1 VRLRGHR
8 RPSRDVTQASGPACK
23 CAEPIRGNHLQVR
36 RANQRQSPASPQ
48 RRLGRHR
55 IPQAARSRRRQ
66 RRRGGRARGRSTR
79 RSARSRHD
87 EVWEE
92 PRSARERSDWPREVG
107 AGRLRRAG
115 PRPEVH
121 REWGHSGRPP
131 RRREM
136 LLPTRLHAMREAI
149 RMGRGGLQRETRDA
163 PYPTR
168 LRRREMC
175 PDRTR
180 FGRWSA
186 GVGPPARRR
195 TLRRPV
201 PPAASQSARRRA
213 GGPRACAP
221 PAHSMRRPKWCT
233 QGHQRMAIWNMELT
247 AISGNQRVNQH
258 GNQHGYQRGI
268 NSGTQ
273 WRSVA
278 LSGTQWHSTWPL
290 RVWARWCSM
299 GADALAS
306 IWRDATSAVAPGT
319 ARSKAARRAAAA
331 SSRA

>member
-186 GVGPPARRR
+186 EVGSPARRR

-201 PPAASQSARRRA
+201 PRAASQSARRRA

-221 PAHSMRRPKWCT
+221 PAHSTRRPKWCT
-233 QGHQRMAIWNMELT
+233 QGHQPMAIWNMELT
-247 AISGNQRVNQH
+247 AISGNPR
-258 GNQHGYQRGI
+258 GYQRGNLRGI
-268 NSGTQ
+268 I
-273 WRSVA
+273 SV
-278 LSGTQWHSTWPL
+278 TKCH
-290 RVWARWCSM
+290 
-299 GADALAS
+299 
-306 IWRDATSAVAPGT
+306 
-319 ARSKAARRAAAA
+319 
-331 SSRA
+331 